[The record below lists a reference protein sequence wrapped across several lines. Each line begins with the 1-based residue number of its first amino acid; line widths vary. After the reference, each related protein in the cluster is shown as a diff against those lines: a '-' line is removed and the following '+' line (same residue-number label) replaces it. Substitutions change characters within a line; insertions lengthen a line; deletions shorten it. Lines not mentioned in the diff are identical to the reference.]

1 MKSLMNL
8 VDGIIEINDR
18 VLTFCVVCGDPTH
31 TLAEGTF
38 DEGMVAAVNRGVEIM
53 HEAMCR
59 YPKHRRPRDMSTSS
73 DPPRQSRENTG
84 SMDVDGAE
92 SAASFG
98 RRPKAKARPRRGET
112 IASDLILIRY
122 DTQHICWHEVKN
134 RRGAFLICGVDVAE
148 VGPDN
153 NDKVI
158 ELIENMSDH
167 RDCAFRNVEINQH
180 MLRTH
185 VRGTT

>member
-1 MKSLMNL
+1 
-8 VDGIIEINDR
+8 
-18 VLTFCVVCGDPTH
+18 
-31 TLAEGTF
+31 
-38 DEGMVAAVNRGVEIM
+38 
-53 HEAMCR
+53 
-59 YPKHRRPRDMSTSS
+59 
-73 DPPRQSRENTG
+73 
-84 SMDVDGAE
+84 MDVDGAE